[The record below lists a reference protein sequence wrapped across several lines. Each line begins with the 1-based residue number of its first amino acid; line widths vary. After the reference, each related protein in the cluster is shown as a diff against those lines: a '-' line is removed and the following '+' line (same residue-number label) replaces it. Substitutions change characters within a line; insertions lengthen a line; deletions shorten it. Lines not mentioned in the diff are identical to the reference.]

1 MTQLDTVLESIR
13 ANAESQASLLAAIKD
28 LKHLAG
34 QPSHSGGNST
44 INVNAGGWGVA
55 ISVAA
60 CGLML
65 AINIM
70 QLVDRARQDSE
81 IRELRAADRR
91 HDDHLS
97 AIYMMAPHLKPKEP
111 QK

>member
-1 MTQLDTVLESIR
+1 MSDDLGALLNEAR
-13 ANAESQASLLAAIKD
+13 ALRMSM
-28 LKHLAG
+28 G
-34 QPSHSGGNST
+34 SGGSSAT
-44 INVNAGGWGVA
+44 ITVNAGGWGVA
-55 ISVAA
+55 IAVAA

-91 HDDHLS
+91 HDDYLS
-97 AIYMMAPHLKPKEP
+97 AIYMQAPHLRPKEE
-111 QK
+111 KK